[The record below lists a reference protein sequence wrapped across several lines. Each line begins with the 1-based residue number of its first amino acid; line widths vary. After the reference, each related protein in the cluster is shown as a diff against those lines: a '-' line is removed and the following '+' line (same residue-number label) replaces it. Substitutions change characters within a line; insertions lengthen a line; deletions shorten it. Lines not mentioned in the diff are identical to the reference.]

1 MKRKKNNKKFV
12 AINRSNKIFRRKINR
27 NRKFRIKKRKI
38 SYNLFINKI
47 NSIRANEADVR
58 LFADEDFK
66 LLVNTQEV
74 VDYISVLKSYRKVN
88 QLVKT
93 VFIDLSKVIN
103 IDIGSISLLLS
114 SIKELNIYGIHI
126 KGNLPIDEKAKQ
138 FIIKSGY
145 LEHMS
150 NLSKKLRK
158 DIRTFTSDNLILMS
172 GASKSES
179 RKIGECI
186 KKAIEILTGNS
197 HHYPPVYGMIQ
208 EMNGNSVEH
217 AYRKKKHWLLGVNI
231 DSVNKKII
239 FTYTDNG
246 FGILNTMKRKFSA
259 IINDVFNLKND
270 IVILNGLF
278 DREYNSR
285 FKEQYNRNKGLP
297 VIKKAYVN
305 GKVKNLL
312 VITNNVY
319 LHFGNNSSLNLKS
332 TFKGAFYY
340 WELDIETIENGRI
353 KN

>member
-1 MKRKKNNKKFV
+1 MKIKNNK
-12 AINRSNKIFRRKINR
+12 NRLIKVRRDNKKFRRKVNR
-27 NRKFRIKKRKI
+27 NRFFRVKKRKL
-38 SYNLFINKI
+38 SFNLLINKI
-47 NSIRANEADVR
+47 NEIRENQADVR
-58 LFADEDFK
+58 LFADEDFE
-66 LLVNTQEV
+66 LLNNTQEV
-74 VDYISVLKSYRKVN
+74 IDYISILKSYRKIN
-88 QLVKT
+88 HLVKT
-93 VFIDLSKVIN
+93 VFIDLSKVVN

-114 SIKELNIYGIHI
+114 SIKELNIYGVNI
-126 KGNLPIDEKAKQ
+126 KGNLPIDENAKQ

-158 DIRTFTSDNLILMS
+158 HIRTFTSDNLILMS
-172 GASKSES
+172 GSSKSES

-186 KKAIEILTGNS
+186 KKSIEILSGVS
-197 HHYPPVYGMIQ
+197 QHYPPVYGMIQ

-231 DSVNKKII
+231 DSKNNKII

-270 IVILNGLF
+270 IEILNGLF

-285 FKEQYNRNKGLP
+285 FKQQYNRNKGLP
-297 VIKKAYVN
+297 VIKKAFVN
-305 GKVKNLL
+305 RKVKKLL
-312 VITNNVY
+312 VITNEVY
-319 LHFGNNSSLNLKS
+319 LHFDNNSSLKLNS
-332 TFKGAFYY
+332 TFKGTFYY

>member
-1 MKRKKNNKKFV
+1 MKKNKRKSKAV
-12 AINRSNKIFRRKINR
+12 ILNRNNKIFRRKVRR
-27 NRKFRIKKRKI
+27 NRYFRLKKRRI
-38 SYNLFINKI
+38 SYNVFLNKI
-47 NSIRANEADVR
+47 KSIKENEADVR
-58 LFADEDFK
+58 LFADEDFE
-66 LLVNTQEV
+66 LLVNTKEV
-74 VDYISVLKSYRKVN
+74 IDYISVLKSYRKVN

-93 VFIDLSKVIN
+93 VFIDLSNVIN
-103 IDIGSISLLLS
+103 IDIGSVSLLLS
-114 SIKELNIYGIHI
+114 SIKELNIYGINI
-126 KGNLPIDEKAKQ
+126 KGNLPLNDIAKQ

-150 NLSKKLRK
+150 NLSKRLRK

-186 KKAIEILTGNS
+186 KKSIEILTGNS

-231 DSVNKKII
+231 DSSNEKII
-239 FTYTDNG
+239 FTYADNG
-246 FGILNTMKRKFSA
+246 YGILNTLKRKFSA

-270 IVILNGLF
+270 LEILNGLF

-285 FKEQYNRNKGLP
+285 FKQQYNRNKGLP

-312 VITNNVY
+312 VITNDVY
-319 LHFGNNSSLNLKS
+319 LHFGNNSSIKLNS
-332 TFKGAFYY
+332 TYKGTFYY
-340 WELDIETIENGRI
+340 WELDIKTIENGRV

>member
-1 MKRKKNNKKFV
+1 MKKINRNSKKTLT
-12 AINRSNKIFRRKINR
+12 NRSNKIFRRKIKR
-27 NRKFRIKKRKI
+27 NRSFRRKKRSQSLNI
-38 SYNLFINKI
+38 FLNKLRI
-47 NSIRANEADVR
+47 LKENEADVR
-58 LFADEDFK
+58 LYADEDFK
-66 LLVNTQEV
+66 LLVNTSEV
-74 VDYISVLKSYRKVN
+74 IDYISVLKSYRKLN
-88 QLVKT
+88 HIVKI
-93 VFIDLSKVIN
+93 VFIDLSNVIN
-103 IDIGSISLLLS
+103 IDIGSVSLLLS
-114 SIKELNIYGIHI
+114 SIKELNIYGVNI
-126 KGNLPIDEKAKQ
+126 KGNLPENKDAKQ
-138 FIIKSGY
+138 FIINSGY

-186 KKAIEILTGNS
+186 KKSIEILTGNV

-246 FGILNTMKRKFSA
+246 FGILNTLKRKFSA
-259 IINDVFNLKND
+259 IINDTFNLKND
-270 IVILNGLF
+270 IEILNGLF

-285 FKEQYNRNKGLP
+285 FKQQYNRNKGLP
-297 VIKKAYVN
+297 VIKKSFVN
-305 GKVKNLL
+305 SKVKNLL
-312 VITNNVY
+312 VITNDVY
-319 LHFGNNSSLNLKS
+319 LHFGNNSSLKLNN
-332 TFKGAFYY
+332 TFKGTFYY

>member
-1 MKRKKNNKKFV
+1 MKNNK
-12 AINRSNKIFRRKINR
+12 NKNKQVKIKRDNKKFRRKVKRNR
-27 NRKFRIKKRKI
+27 NFRRFKRKL
-38 SYNLFINKI
+38 SHDLFVNKI
-47 NSIRANEADVR
+47 NTIRENQADVR
-58 LFADEDFK
+58 LYADEDFE
-66 LLVNTQEV
+66 LLVNTKEV
-74 VDYISVLKSYRKVN
+74 IDYISVLKSYRKVN
-88 QLVKT
+88 HLVKT

-103 IDIGSISLLLS
+103 IDIGSVSLLLS
-114 SIKELNIYGIHI
+114 SIKELNIYEVNI
-126 KGNLPIDEKAKQ
+126 KGNLPINEKAKQ

-186 KKAIEILTGNS
+186 KKSIGILSGIS

-231 DSVNKKII
+231 DTINNKII

-246 FGILNTMKRKFSA
+246 YGILNTMKRKFSA
-259 IINDVFNLKND
+259 KINDFFKGKND
-270 IVILNGLF
+270 IEVLNGLF

-297 VIKKAYVN
+297 VIKKAVVN
-305 GKVKNLL
+305 DKVKNLL
-312 VITNNVY
+312 VITNGVY
-319 LHFGNNSSLNLKS
+319 LHFNNNSSLQLNS
-332 TFKGAFYY
+332 PFKGTFYY
-340 WELDIETIENGRI
+340 WELDLETIKNGRI